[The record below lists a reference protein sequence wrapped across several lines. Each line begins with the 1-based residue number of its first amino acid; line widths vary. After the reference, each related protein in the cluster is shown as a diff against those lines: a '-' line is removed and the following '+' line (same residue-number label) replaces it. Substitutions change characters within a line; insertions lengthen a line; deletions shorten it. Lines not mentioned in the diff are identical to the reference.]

1 MRILDKLKKIENI
14 HKLVIKLYVS
24 PKSSRIQS
32 AKRMKYK
39 ELKNHVLKY
48 EVFFYSLEEP
58 FIEKNFN
65 RLAEEMKAINKHG
78 TGYEIANKLI
88 IRRNILSI
96 CIHFRTNE

>member
-1 MRILDKLKKIENI
+1 
-14 HKLVIKLYVS
+14 
-24 PKSSRIQS
+24 
-32 AKRMKYK
+32 
-39 ELKNHVLKY
+39 
-48 EVFFYSLEEP
+48 LEEP

-65 RLAEEMKAINKHG
+65 RLAVEIKAINKQG